1 VISVTCVRGAGDK
14 EASPISDEMLISDE
28 MAIRRGTYE
37 MNKQWYLV
45 KSQMI
50 NAPYKTNDSGAELKD
65 DDIIEISDVL
75 SGISGNRVIRKISLS
90 GTPSRVD
97 MQISI
102 AKHEDFI

>member
-14 EASPISDEMLISDE
+14 EASPISDEMIISDE

-37 MNKQWYLV
+37 INKQWYLE
-45 KSQMI
+45 KIQTIST
-50 NAPYKTNDSGAELKD
+50 PYKTNGSGGELKN

-75 SGISGNRVIRKISLS
+75 NGISGSKVIRKISLS
-90 GTPSRVD
+90 GTPSKVN
-97 MQISI
+97 MSITI